1 MGKGLFT
8 SDAKS
13 IVSSDRVLYT
23 PSPFAR
29 SSLLYLQEIGS
40 LQALKPHTSSR
51 ANLSSFLF
59 FLVSDGEGVLD
70 YNGKQ
75 YDLSSGDCV
84 FIDCNKRYSHTTDSL
99 LWSLRWCHFNG
110 PTLPQIYQKYIER
123 GGKPVFNPEDDIL
136 VSLNSTL
143 DNLYEYAGSSDYI
156 RDMRIN
162 TELNALVTLI
172 MSESWHPEEVK
183 DKTLKEGSINSVKN
197 YLDQNYRD
205 DIRLDALAV
214 KFFIN
219 KYYMSRSFKE
229 QIGMTINEYLNN
241 VRVTKAKQ
249 MLRFTDKTIADI
261 GERVGIEDPAYFS
274 RMFKKIE
281 GISPDQYRKQW

>member
-1 MGKGLFT
+1 MNAGLFA
-8 SDAKS
+8 SDSGS
-13 IVSSDRVLYT
+13 IVSSERILYT

-29 SSLLYLQEIGS
+29 SSLMYLQEIGS

-110 PTLPQIYQKYIER
+110 PTLSQIYQKYIER
-123 GGKPVFNPEDDIL
+123 GGKPVFNPENDTL
-136 VSLNSTL
+136 VSVNSTL
-143 DNLYEYAGSSDYI
+143 DDLYEFAGSSDYI

-205 DIRLDALAV
+205 DISLDALAE

-249 MLRFTDKTIADI
+249 MLRFTDRTIADI
-261 GERVGIEDPAYFS
+261 GERVGIDDPAYFS

>member
-1 MGKGLFT
+1 MKLGSFST
-8 SDAKS
+8 SPA

-51 ANLSSFLF
+51 ANLSSYLF
-59 FLVSDGEGVLD
+59 FTVLDGEGNLV

-75 YDLSSGDCV
+75 YELSPGSCV
-84 FIDCNKRYSHTTDSL
+84 FIDCNQPYSHTTDSS

-110 PTLPQIYQKYIER
+110 PTLPQIYQKYVER
-123 GGKPVFNPEDDIL
+123 GGKPAFFPEKDTLDAL
-136 VSLNSTL
+136 SSTL
-143 DNLYEYAGSSDYI
+143 DSLYNLASGSDYI
-156 RDMRIN
+156 RDMKIN
-162 TELNALVTLI
+162 TELNGLLTLL

-197 YLDQNYRD
+197 YLDQNYASN
-205 DIRLDALAV
+205 ISLDALAE
-214 KFFIN
+214 KFYIN
-219 KYYMSRSFKE
+219 KFYMSRSFKE

-249 MLRFTDKTIADI
+249 MLRFSDKTIADI
-261 GERVGIEDPAYFS
+261 GECVGIEDPAYFS

-281 GISPDQYRKQW
+281 GTSPDQYRKQW